1 MPALVSGVTSM
12 VRTMAP
18 GHDDRWSDA
27 RIYRTIHMAD
37 LAICEAAEVE
47 WASYVIELNDGEMY
61 YTLPSDIISVRTV
74 EYSFDGVTYE
84 KVLTPATLEDLDR
97 ISIGW
102 QDDTGSDPSLY
113 VLLSAPGSGDNSQ
126 ILVWRPVASTSG
138 EKIRINYTKCR
149 ENVSSLASV
158 TAPNDIMET
167 VYLPYV
173 LSILFTDEDMELA
186 NMYMGQFQRGLS
198 RLKVRY
204 NHRTQERV
212 EALSDMGGY

>member
-1 MPALVSGVTSM
+1 
-12 VRTMAP
+12 
-18 GHDDRWSDA
+18 
-27 RIYRTIHMAD
+27 MAD